1 MPEMSRLIQQRV
13 SCRTYADTP
22 VAENLREELE
32 KLVAAEHRG
41 PFGYKPQFQLINL
54 DMADPAKWK
63 NLGTYG
69 VIKNARLFLAG
80 KVKKSFKAVEDY
92 GYCMESLILKSTAL
106 GLGTCWLAGTFSA
119 GGFARAVNLQKNE
132 LLPAI
137 SPIGYPA
144 HRKSLT
150 EKIFRLTSRS
160 DRRKPWPLIFFAGNF
175 STPLS
180 PRQAGKYSAA
190 LENVRLAPSACNRQ
204 PWRILLDE
212 GGNAFHFYLQRA
224 FGYKLRNV
232 YIQDLDMGIAMN
244 HFELTLHELK
254 ISGHWIIKENAPP
267 VNSLD
272 YIVSWQE
279 NTDYCS

>member
-22 VAENLREELE
+22 VAENLREELG

-41 PFGYKPQFQLINL
+41 PFGNKPQFQLIHF
-54 DMADPAKWK
+54 DMSDPAKWK

-80 KVKKSFKAVEDY
+80 KVKKGFKAVEDY
-92 GYCMESLILKSTAL
+92 GYCMESLILKATAL
-106 GLGTCWLAGTFSA
+106 GLGTCWLAGTLSA
-119 GGFARAVNLQKNE
+119 GGFGRAVNLQKNE

-150 EKIFRLTSRS
+150 EKIFRLTARS

-175 STPLS
+175 STPLT
-180 PRQAGKYSAA
+180 PALAGKYSEA
-190 LENVRLAPSACNRQ
+190 LENIRLAPSACNRQ
-204 PWRILLDE
+204 PWRILQDE
-212 GGNAFHFYLQRA
+212 AGNAFHFYLQRA
-224 FGYKLRNV
+224 FGYKLRDV

-254 ISGHWIIKENAPP
+254 ISGQWIIKENAPP

-279 NTDYCS
+279 NTDHCR

>member
-41 PFGYKPQFQLINL
+41 PFGNKPQFQLIHF
-54 DMADPAKWK
+54 DTTDPARWQ

-80 KVKKSFKAVEDY
+80 KVKKGFKAVEDY
-92 GYCMESLILKSTAL
+92 GYCMESLILKATAL
-106 GLGTCWLAGTFSA
+106 GLGTCWLAGTLSA
-119 GGFARAVNLQKNE
+119 GGFGRAVNLQKNE

-150 EKIFRLTSRS
+150 EKIFRLTARS
-160 DRRKPWPLIFFAGNF
+160 DRRKPWPLVFFAGNF
-175 STPLS
+175 SIPLTPAL
-180 PRQAGKYSAA
+180 AGKYSEA

-204 PWRILLDE
+204 PWRILQDE
-212 GGNAFHFYLQRA
+212 AGNTYHFYLQRA
-224 FGYKLRNV
+224 FGYKLRDV

-244 HFELTLHELK
+244 HFELTLRELK
-254 ISGHWIIKENAPP
+254 ISGQWIIKENAPP

-279 NTDYCS
+279 NTDHCR